1 MNKIILLILLAT
13 LQCAS
18 IVKGGKQEVSI
29 RLTQSDVADAKVSV
43 YNARNLSD
51 NGELVA
57 SGASYKVVVEAPG
70 YAKREVFL
78 DTTLRWGWYLF
89 GNAVFGGLI

>member
-57 SGASYKVVVEAPG
+57 SGAPTLLATLKTGKGFFGGASYKVVV
-70 YAKREVFL
+70 
-78 DTTLRWGWYLF
+78 
-89 GNAVFGGLI
+89 